1 MNKLIQIQRKDTICC
16 VLHIATDEAN
26 SSSSVVWH
34 LHKFGSVLTT
44 VLLGFIF
51 STAKLKHENA
61 KKNMKQDFFLPSPPF
76 TDNSFYEW
84 QLVCYSQIARAAFA
98 L

>member
-16 VLHIATDEAN
+16 VLHIATDQAN

-61 KKNMKQDFFLPSPPF
+61 KKKYEAGLFPSL
-76 TDNSFYEW
+76 TSFH
-84 QLVCYSQIARAAFA
+84 
-98 L
+98 